1 MSSYDPDHRARSADA
16 GGGWIIGIIVVV
28 LLALGIWWWAGA
40 GSGPEAVGAH
50 LTAPP
55 TTNGS
60 ARHWPIRCP
69 RRRRPERRS

>member
-28 LLALGIWWWAGA
+28 LLALGLWWWAGA

-60 ARHWPIRCP
+60 APALTHPMPAPAAP
-69 RRRRPERRS
+69 RAPQ